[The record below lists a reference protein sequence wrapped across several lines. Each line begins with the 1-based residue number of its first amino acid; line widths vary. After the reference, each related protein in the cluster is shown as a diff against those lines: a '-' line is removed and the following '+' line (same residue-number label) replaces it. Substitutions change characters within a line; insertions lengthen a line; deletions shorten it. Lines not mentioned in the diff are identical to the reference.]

1 MFILVSLS
9 LHQHWHI
16 LHRTD
21 KEDVT
26 VGGGT
31 ETVTSNYHALII
43 HKEILHTDHIYVN
56 KVTCTVYMYVS
67 LVPRLPHSRMRTL
80 KLCRRGEPGIFS
92 HVSSVKGREGSRD
105 LNCAWA
111 YPRLRTGKSEGG
123 GELTTVDFAVKNNF
137 AVETNREN

>member
-1 MFILVSLS
+1 
-9 LHQHWHI
+9 
-16 LHRTD
+16 
-21 KEDVT
+21 
-26 VGGGT
+26 
-31 ETVTSNYHALII
+31 
-43 HKEILHTDHIYVN
+43 
-56 KVTCTVYMYVS
+56 
-67 LVPRLPHSRMRTL
+67 MRTL